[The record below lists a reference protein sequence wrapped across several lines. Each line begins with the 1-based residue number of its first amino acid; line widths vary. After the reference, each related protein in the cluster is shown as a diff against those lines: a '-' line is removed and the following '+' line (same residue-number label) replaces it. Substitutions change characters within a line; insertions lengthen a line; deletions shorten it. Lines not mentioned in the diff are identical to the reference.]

1 MNDFQRWKARFWC
14 SLLGL
19 VLFGRFGALIGFG
32 IGYVLDNKKGGR
44 ISGKAWGGI
53 LGLMFAGPLGA
64 IAGVYLGSSLDKGK
78 ETMDQK
84 SVFQINLLSI
94 LSYVAK
100 ADGHIDP
107 REVQTIIE
115 IFRQFGYGSHQ
126 ISIIERTLEFALKQ
140 DIDLK
145 ETCENFSKASRY
157 EERLML
163 LRVVYLVAK
172 ADGVIHSSEKTA
184 IEAIVAYL
192 QISEGDY
199 ISLQGEFG
207 KSVDCHYQTLG
218 LKRGV
223 TKQEVKRAY
232 RKLALKHHPDRV
244 AHLGEE
250 YKKIAT
256 EDFKKISEAYEKVL
270 QEF

>member
-1 MNDFQRWKARFWC
+1 MKDFQQWKARFWC
-14 SLLGL
+14 SLIGIFLLGPL
-19 VLFGRFGALIGFG
+19 GALIGFG
-32 IGYVLDNKKGGR
+32 VGYVLDNKKGSR

-64 IAGVYLGSSLDKGK
+64 IAGVYLGHSMDKGK
-78 ETMDQK
+78 ETVDEK
-84 SVFQINLLSI
+84 SMFQINLLSI

-100 ADGHIDP
+100 VDGHIDP

-126 ISIIERTLEFALKQ
+126 ISTIQRTLEFALKQ

-172 ADGVIHSSEKTA
+172 ADGVIHSSEKIA
-184 IEAIVAYL
+184 IEEIVSYL
-192 QISEGDY
+192 KISEDDY
-199 ISLQGEFG
+199 MSLQGAFG
-207 KSVDCHYQTLG
+207 KSDDRYYQILG

-223 TKQEVKRAY
+223 IKSEVKRAY